1 VKFLQLFLAGI
12 PVFIAGDLLWLG
24 VFAKDFYQGSLGGL
38 LAASPNWLAA
48 GLFYLVFLAGL
59 TYFATYPAYKARSI
73 KQAVLAGAL
82 FGFFAYATYDLTNWA
97 TLKDW
102 PVAVTFVDMAWGAFL
117 CALVSWAAVA
127 IVRRF
132 S

>member
-1 VKFLQLFLAGI
+1 MKFLQLYLAGI

-24 VFAKDFYQGSLGGL
+24 VVAKDFYQSGLSGL

-59 TYFATYPAYKARSI
+59 TYFATYPAYKARSM
-73 KQAVLAGAL
+73 KQVILAGAL

-102 PVAVTFVDMAWGAFL
+102 PVSVTFIDMAWGAFL
-117 CALVSWAAVA
+117 CSLVSGVSYRVVA
-127 IVRRF
+127 LF
-132 S
+132 K

>member
-1 VKFLQLFLAGI
+1 MKFLQLYLAGI
-12 PVFIAGDLLWLG
+12 PVFITGDLLWLG
-24 VFAKDFYQGSLGGL
+24 VFAKDFYQEGLGGIL
-38 LAASPNWLAA
+38 SASPNWLAA
-48 GLFYLVFLAGL
+48 GLFYIVFLAGL
-59 TYFATYPAYKARSI
+59 TYFATYPAYKAHSI
-73 KQAVLAGAL
+73 KQALLSGAL

-102 PVAVTFVDMAWGAFL
+102 PAALTFIDMAWGAFL
-117 CALVSWAAVA
+117 CALVSACAVA